1 MTFSHSFR
9 FQSNGQIVLRPEGS
23 GTLHDPVRL
32 EGRSAFDPG
41 DFPRKGVTGF
51 QPHMDM
57 VWHQHPRSQIIPSF
71 RGPFSQHFYHDSGHF
86 RFSQPPWSGRGRIQ
100 QSAPAT
106 TAAPW
111 VVQRSAT
118 AATGNQPANRHVTK
132 YPTPSGCQCGRRRCI
147 PQVFQKCLSPPET
160 RLKSRAQETSNRP
173 AISWTLH

>member
-1 MTFSHSFR
+1 MTRFASKAVRPLIQAISRGRVSPGFSNTWTWFGISTHDPRSYLPSAAPSRSTFTTTAATSGSASHR
-9 FQSNGQIVLRPEGS
+9 GPEGAAS
-23 GTLHDPVRL
+23 SSL
-32 EGRSAFDPG
+32 S
-41 DFPRKGVTGF
+41 
-51 QPHMDM
+51 
-57 VWHQHPRSQIIPSF
+57 
-71 RGPFSQHFYHDSGHF
+71 
-86 RFSQPPWSGRGRIQ
+86 
-100 QSAPAT
+100 PAT
-106 TAAPW
+106 KAAPW